1 VSLKLVELQ
10 LALPRTYD
18 MGKVQE
24 QIQQQSQVLQA
35 QLAMS
40 MQKKEEE
47 ARHQVTK
54 KEKSFEVRWE
64 KENSSP
70 LLYKDKNKKGEK
82 QRHPYKGKIIDYTG

>member
-70 LLYKDKNKKGEK
+70 LLYDKNKKGEK